1 MSDDQ
6 LINKSYVLVS
16 LLKEANMTEEQL
28 KDKYPNMYLASLIE
42 KVSMELDVQGRYIT
56 RQAENVNQYY
66 KEKEEMRQTFIK
78 EKEETIKENKDEIV
92 IDENKNAPPILV
104 GICQISVVVFIYTML
119 WTLFIQ
125 FGGNDYI
132 KKFFM

>member
-104 GICQISVVVFIYTML
+104 GICHISVVVFIYTML

>member
-6 LINKSYVLVS
+6 LMNKAHILVS
-16 LLKEANMTEEQL
+16 LLKEADMTEEQL